1 MCWPACTQMRSE
13 VFMVQTPTDEDV
25 AAVWPRAHLRAANGE
40 FLCYE
45 DFFAFAS
52 GKLEALHA
60 TSERQVRF
68 PRPWLQG

>member
-1 MCWPACTQMRSE
+1 
-13 VFMVQTPTDEDV
+13 MVQTATDEDV
-25 AAVWPRAHLRAANGE
+25 AWPRAHLRAANGE

-68 PRPWLQG
+68 LDRGYRGSYR